1 MDEIAT
7 TREIVMADPLAHGGK
22 RKMGIFEDAKGR
34 AKKAA
39 GDIAGN
45 PDLQKEGE
53 AQSEKGKAEREATE
67 NRAKA
72 RAQEEKARV
81 REGQQEASEE
91 QK

>member
-1 MDEIAT
+1 
-7 TREIVMADPLAHGGK
+7 
-22 RKMGIFEDAKGR
+22 MGIFEDAKGR

-91 QK
+91 HK

>member
-1 MDEIAT
+1 
-7 TREIVMADPLAHGGK
+7 MAADLTNRMEVAEVGV
-22 RKMGIFEDAKGR
+22 FEEAKGR

-39 GDIAGN
+39 GDIADN

-53 AQSEKGKAEREATE
+53 AQSEKGKAEQEAAE

-72 RAQEEKARV
+72 KAQEEKARV
-81 REGQQEASEE
+81 REGQQEASER